1 MLTIIHSLFA
11 GAEDIK
17 PPVAEII
24 PKLDIMQD
32 EQRTDNYFWLRD
44 KSNPKVI
51 EYLEA
56 ENRYTEAVMKHT
68 EPFQEQLY
76 QELLSRIKET
86 DLTVPEKLDDY
97 FYYTRTE
104 TGKQYRIYCRK
115 QGSLDAAEEILLDGN
130 ALAEGHDYMAIGAYE
145 VSPNHQLLA
154 YAINTTGDEKF
165 TLRVKNLST
174 GELLPDEVPNIYYG
188 VEWANDNQTLFYTTL
203 DDTKRPY
210 KLHRHKLGS
219 DSQEDALVYHETD
232 ESFYLH
238 LGKTRSQAYL
248 LMNLESNNTSEVH
261 YLEADD
267 PTGDFKVFQPRRRE
281 VEYSVE
287 HHSDRFL
294 IVTNVDAKNFK
305 LIEAPVDAP
314 SEANWKEVISHREAV
329 KIDGVSPF
337 QNHLVV
343 YERENGLKQIRIFE
357 LATNEVHSV
366 DFPEPVYTF
375 WGGGNR
381 EFNTNILRF
390 HYSSFI
396 TPNSV
401 FDYNMDAKTREL
413 KKQEEVLGEYDPS
426 RYESQR
432 IFAEAADGTEVPVS
446 LVYKKG
452 MTQDGNNPLLLIG
465 YGSYGISID
474 PNFASN
480 GLSLLDR
487 GFIVAIAHI
496 RGGGEMGR
504 PWYESGKLLN
514 KKSTFT
520 DFITCAEHLIAE
532 NYTTSDKLVIQGGSA
547 GGLLMGAVMNMRPE
561 LFKAVLAHVPFVDAL
576 NTMLDA
582 SIPLTVI
589 EYEEWGNPNEKP
601 YYDYIRSYSPY
612 DNIEAKNYPNL
623 LVTAG
628 LNDPR
633 VHYWEPAKWTAKLRA
648 SKTDS
653 NRILLKTEMGSGHG
667 GPSGRYDALKETA
680 FEYAFILD
688 VLGIEA

>member
-76 QELLSRIKET
+76 QELLGRIKET

-165 TLRVKNLST
+165 TLRVKDLST

-238 LGKTRSQAYL
+238 LGKTRSNAYL

-547 GGLLMGAVMNMRPE
+547 GGLLMGAVMNIRPE

>member
-17 PPVAEII
+17 PPVAEMI
-24 PKLDIMQD
+24 PKLDIVQD

-76 QELLSRIKET
+76 QELLGRIKET

-238 LGKTRSQAYL
+238 LGKTRSNAYL

-547 GGLLMGAVMNMRPE
+547 GGLLMGAVMNIRPE

>member
-76 QELLSRIKET
+76 QELLGRIKET

-238 LGKTRSQAYL
+238 LGKTRSNAYL

-329 KIDGVSPF
+329 KLDGVSPF

-547 GGLLMGAVMNMRPE
+547 GGLLMGAVMNIRPE

>member
-547 GGLLMGAVMNMRPE
+547 GGLLMGAVMNIRPE

>member
-76 QELLSRIKET
+76 QELLGRIKET

-145 VSPNHQLLA
+145 VSQNHQLLA

-165 TLRVKNLST
+165 TLRVKDLST

-238 LGKTRSQAYL
+238 LGKTRSNAYL

-314 SEANWKEVISHREAV
+314 SEANWEEVISHREAV

-426 RYESQR
+426 HYESQR

-547 GGLLMGAVMNMRPE
+547 GGLLMGAVMNIRPE

>member
-1 MLTIIHSLFA
+1 MLEIIRSLFA
-11 GAEDIK
+11 GTEDIK

-24 PKLDIMQD
+24 PKLDGMQD
-32 EQRTDNYFWLRD
+32 EARADNYFWLRD

-56 ENRYTEAVMKHT
+56 ENCYTEAVMKHT
-68 EPFQEQLY
+68 EHFQEQLY
-76 QELLSRIKET
+76 QELLGRIKET
-86 DLTVPEKLDDY
+86 DLTVPEKQDDY

-154 YAINTTGDEKF
+154 YAVDTTGDEKF
-165 TLRVKNLST
+165 TLRVKDLST
-174 GELLPDEVPNIYYG
+174 GELLPDEVLDIYYG

-203 DDTKRPY
+203 DDAKRPY
-210 KLHRHKLGS
+210 KLHRHQLGG
-219 DSQEDALVYHETD
+219 DSQEDVLVYHETD

-238 LGKTRSQAYL
+238 IGKTSSKAYL
-248 LMNLESNNTSEVH
+248 LMDLESNNTSEVH
-261 YLEADD
+261 YLDADD
-267 PTGDFKVFQPRRRE
+267 PTGDFKVFQPRHRE

-287 HHSDRFL
+287 HHSDKFL
-294 IVTNVDAKNFK
+294 IVTNADAKNFK
-305 LIEAPVDAP
+305 LIEAPVNAP
-314 SEANWKEVISHREAV
+314 TEANWKEVIPHREAV
-329 KIDGVSPF
+329 KLDSVSPF

-343 YERENGLKQIRIFE
+343 YERENGLKQIRIFN

-366 DFPEPVYTF
+366 EFPEPVYTL
-375 WGGGNR
+375 WGIGNR
-381 EFNTNILRF
+381 EFNTNTLRF

-396 TPNSV
+396 TPTSV
-401 FDYNMDAKTREL
+401 FDYNMDTRTREL

-432 IFAEAADGTEVPVS
+432 IFAKVADGTQIPIS

-465 YGSYGISID
+465 YGSYGFSID
-474 PNFASN
+474 PNFSSN
-480 GLSLLDR
+480 SLSLLDR

-514 KKSTFT
+514 KRNTFT
-520 DFITCAEHLIAE
+520 DFIACAEHLIAE
-532 NYTTSDKLVIQGGSA
+532 NYTMSDKLVIRGGSA
-547 GGLLMGAVMNMRPE
+547 GGLLMGAVMNMRPD
-561 LFKAVLAHVPFVDAL
+561 LFKTVIAHVPFVDAL

-589 EYEEWGNPNEKP
+589 EYDEWGNPNEKP

-648 SKTDS
+648 LKTDS
-653 NRILLKTEMGSGHG
+653 NRLLLKTEMGSGHG

>member
-76 QELLSRIKET
+76 QELLGRIKET

-165 TLRVKNLST
+165 TLRVKDLST

-238 LGKTRSQAYL
+238 LGKTRSNAYL

-329 KIDGVSPF
+329 KLDGVSPF

-547 GGLLMGAVMNMRPE
+547 GGLLMGAVMNIRPE

>member
-76 QELLSRIKET
+76 QELLGRIKET

-238 LGKTRSQAYL
+238 LGKTRSNAYL

-432 IFAEAADGTEVPVS
+432 IFAEAADGTQVPVS

-547 GGLLMGAVMNMRPE
+547 GGLLMGAVMNIRPE

>member
-76 QELLSRIKET
+76 QELLGRIKET

-248 LMNLESNNTSEVH
+248 LMDLESNNTSEVH
-261 YLEADD
+261 YLDADD

-329 KIDGVSPF
+329 KLDGVSPF

-343 YERENGLKQIRIFE
+343 YERENGLKQIRIFD
-357 LATNEVHSV
+357 LVTNEVHSV

-375 WGGGNR
+375 WGMGNR
-381 EFNTNILRF
+381 EFNTNTLRF

-396 TPNSV
+396 TPTSV

-413 KKQEEVLGEYDPS
+413 KKQEEVLGGYDPS

-432 IFAEAADGTEVPVS
+432 IFAKTADGTQIPVS

-452 MTQDGNNPLLLIG
+452 MTQDGNNPQLLIG
-465 YGSYGISID
+465 YGSYGASID
-474 PNFASN
+474 PNFSSN
-480 GLSLLDR
+480 SLSLLDR

-547 GGLLMGAVMNMRPE
+547 GGLLMGAVMNIRPE

-653 NRILLKTEMGSGHG
+653 NRLLLKTEMGSGHG

>member
-1 MLTIIHSLFA
+1 MLAIIHSLFA
-11 GAEDIK
+11 AGADIK
-17 PPVAEII
+17 PPVAERI
-24 PKLDIMQD
+24 PKRDVVQD
-32 EQRTDNYFWLRD
+32 EERTDNYFWLRD

-56 ENRYTEAVMKHT
+56 ENGYTEAVMKHT
-68 EPFQEQLY
+68 ERFQEQLY
-76 QELLSRIKET
+76 QELLGRIKET
-86 DLTVPEKLDDY
+86 DLTVPEKQDDY

-115 QGSLDAAEEILLDGN
+115 QESLDGTEEILLDGN

-154 YAINTTGDEKF
+154 YAVDTTGDEKF
-165 TLRVKNLST
+165 TLRVKDLST

-203 DDTKRPY
+203 DDAKRPY
-210 KLHRHKLGS
+210 KLHRHQLGS
-219 DSQEDALVYHETD
+219 DAQEDVLVYHETD
-232 ESFYLH
+232 EAFYLGI
-238 LGKTRSQAYL
+238 GKTRSKAYL
-248 LMNLESNNTSEVH
+248 LMGLESNNTSEVH
-261 YLEADD
+261 YLDADD
-267 PTGDFKVFQPRRRE
+267 PTGNFKVFQPRHPE

-294 IVTNVDAKNFK
+294 IVTNADAKNFK
-305 LIEAPVDAP
+305 LIEAPVEAP
-314 SEANWKEVISHREAV
+314 TEANWKEVIPHRETV
-329 KIDGVSPF
+329 KLDSVSPF
-337 QNHLVV
+337 QNHLVA
-343 YERENGLKQIRIFE
+343 YERENGLKQIRIFN

-375 WGGGNR
+375 WGIGNR
-381 EFNTNILRF
+381 EFNTNTLRF
-390 HYSSFI
+390 HYSSLI
-396 TPNSV
+396 TPTSV
-401 FDYNMDAKTREL
+401 YDYNMDTRTREL

-432 IFAEAADGTEVPVS
+432 IFAEAADGTAIPIS

-452 MTQDGNNPLLLIG
+452 MTQDGNNPLFLIG
-465 YGSYGISID
+465 YGSYGASID
-474 PNFASN
+474 PNFSSN
-480 GLSLLDR
+480 RLSLLDR
-487 GFIVAIAHI
+487 GLIVAIAHI

-514 KKSTFT
+514 KKNTFT
-520 DFITCAEHLIAE
+520 DFITCAEHLLAE
-532 NYTTSDKLVIQGGSA
+532 SYTASDKLVIQGGSA

-561 LFKAVLAHVPFVDAL
+561 LFKAVIAHVPFVDAL

-589 EYEEWGNPNEKP
+589 EYDEWGNPNEQP

-648 SKTDS
+648 LKTDS
-653 NRILLKTEMGSGHG
+653 NRLLLKTEMGSGHG

-680 FEYAFILD
+680 FEYAFIFD
-688 VLGIEA
+688 VLGIET

>member
-76 QELLSRIKET
+76 QELLGRIKET

-248 LMNLESNNTSEVH
+248 LMDLESNNTSEVH
-261 YLEADD
+261 YLDADD

-343 YERENGLKQIRIFE
+343 YERENGLKQIRIFD
-357 LATNEVHSV
+357 LVTNEVHSV

-375 WGGGNR
+375 WGMGNR
-381 EFNTNILRF
+381 EFNTNTLRF

-396 TPNSV
+396 TPTSV

-432 IFAEAADGTEVPVS
+432 IFAKTADGTQIPVS

-452 MTQDGNNPLLLIG
+452 MTQDGNNPQLLIG
-465 YGSYGISID
+465 YGSYGASID
-474 PNFASN
+474 PNFSSN
-480 GLSLLDR
+480 SLSLLDR

-547 GGLLMGAVMNMRPE
+547 GGLLMGAVMNIRPE

>member
-76 QELLSRIKET
+76 QELLGRIKET

-375 WGGGNR
+375 WGMGNR

-547 GGLLMGAVMNMRPE
+547 GGLLMGAVMNIRPE

>member
-76 QELLSRIKET
+76 QELLGRIKET

-248 LMNLESNNTSEVH
+248 LMDLESNNTSEVH
-261 YLEADD
+261 YLDADD

-305 LIEAPVDAP
+305 LIEAPVDVP

-329 KIDGVSPF
+329 KLDGVSPF

-343 YERENGLKQIRIFE
+343 YERENGLKQIRIFD
-357 LATNEVHSV
+357 LVTNEVHSV

-375 WGGGNR
+375 WGMGNR
-381 EFNTNILRF
+381 EFNTNTLRF

-396 TPNSV
+396 TPTSV

-413 KKQEEVLGEYDPS
+413 KKQEEVLGGYDPS

-432 IFAEAADGTEVPVS
+432 IFAKTADGTQIPVS

-452 MTQDGNNPLLLIG
+452 MTQDGNNPQLLIG
-465 YGSYGISID
+465 YGSYGASID
-474 PNFASN
+474 PNFSSN
-480 GLSLLDR
+480 SLSLLDR

-547 GGLLMGAVMNMRPE
+547 GGLLMGAVMNIRPE

-653 NRILLKTEMGSGHG
+653 NRLLLKTEMGSGHG

>member
-76 QELLSRIKET
+76 QELLGRIKET

-248 LMNLESNNTSEVH
+248 LMDLESNNTSEVH
-261 YLEADD
+261 YLDADD

-305 LIEAPVDAP
+305 LIEAPVDVP

-329 KIDGVSPF
+329 KLDGVSPF

-343 YERENGLKQIRIFE
+343 YERENGLKQIRIFD
-357 LATNEVHSV
+357 LVTNEVHSV

>member
-76 QELLSRIKET
+76 QELLGRIKET

-165 TLRVKNLST
+165 TLRVKDLST

-547 GGLLMGAVMNMRPE
+547 GGLLMGAVMNIRPE